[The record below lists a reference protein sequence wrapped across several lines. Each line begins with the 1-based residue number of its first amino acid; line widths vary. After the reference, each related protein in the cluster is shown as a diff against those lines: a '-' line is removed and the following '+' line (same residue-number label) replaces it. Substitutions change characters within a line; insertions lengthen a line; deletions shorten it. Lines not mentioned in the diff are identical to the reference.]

1 MSTPDP
7 NAAHHRRW
15 SELPLFTV
23 HQWVASDEDIAAWS
37 EILHLRTLVDQI
49 LTNHADVVWPFSE
62 YVRNPARQILAQG
75 LIEFDIDLY
84 LEPWPDIDRAADL
97 LAAWRNETAA

>member
-49 LTNHADVVWPFSE
+49 EDLLDL
-62 YVRNPARQILAQG
+62 NPARQILAQG